1 MNAISS
7 LGEKAARRY
16 QTRQARRLPMCVAS
30 SAEDV
35 PPHGQAALWHQDVI
49 QQMPRSA
56 RLVGLQ
62 LARLCEDDSK
72 VTIPWRSLAD
82 AVGVQDKSGRHIAF
96 TQRGVQ
102 VLVAGGWLRVETRGK
117 GRAASTTFYLMP
129 GERPA
134 AANGEESELFADA
147 A

>member
-1 MNAISS
+1 
-7 LGEKAARRY
+7 
-16 QTRQARRLPMCVAS
+16 MCVAF

-35 PPHGQAALWHQDVI
+35 PPYGQAEGWHEDMI

-62 LARLCEDDSK
+62 LARLCKDDSK
-72 VTIPWRSLAD
+72 VTLPWRSLAD
-82 AVGVQDKSGRHIAF
+82 AVGVQDTARRHIAF

-102 VLVAGGWLRVETRGK
+102 ALVEGGWLRVEARGK
-117 GRAASTTFYLMP
+117 GRAASTTFYLLP
-129 GERPA
+129 GERA
-134 AANGEESELFADA
+134 TLANGAEPECFEDA